1 VSRPARVT
9 RDERGNAIVEFV
21 WLGILLLV
29 PLVYIVLSVFEV
41 QRGAYGVTEATRS
54 AARAFSLA
62 PDEQTGQARAD
73 AAAALAMAD
82 QGIPAHEFNMQI
94 HCIPEGACLQ
104 PGSVVEVTIETN
116 IALPLLPDALGSNRP
131 SIHVDS
137 TQQVPYGTYRPA
149 Q

>member
-1 VSRPARVT
+1 MRRRPA

-54 AARAFSLA
+54 AARVFSLA
-62 PDEQTGQARAD
+62 PDVETGKARAD
-73 AAAALAMAD
+73 AAARVAMAD
-82 QGIPAHEFNMQI
+82 QGIPEHGYQMQI
-94 HCIPEGACLQ
+94 SCIPEGECLM
-104 PGSVVEVTIETN
+104 PGSVVVVKIETHV
-116 IALPLLPDALGSNRP
+116 ALPLLPDVLGNNRP
-131 SIHVDS
+131 SIYVDS